1 MKKLILLLT
10 LLFAVG
16 GLASGQEADLIL
28 DKGVKRHP
36 GIDRI
41 YADFSTAYR
50 KFDLALVSGLY
61 TSDANY
67 SAPGNPMTDG
77 RDAIEKNFSGFF
89 DYVKTS
95 GNTMEIK
102 FRITSR
108 DVDGRIGYESGVYT
122 INTFKDGK
130 QVQTSRGRFFVVTK
144 KLAGKWY
151 FRFDGYSALKP
162 E

>member
-28 DKGVKRHP
+28 EQGVKRHP

-89 DYVKTS
+89 DCIA
-95 GNTMEIK
+95 N
-102 FRITSR
+102 
-108 DVDGRIGYESGVYT
+108 
-122 INTFKDGK
+122 N
-130 QVQTSRGRFFVVTK
+130 QNFFSIFII
-144 KLAGKWY
+144 L
-151 FRFDGYSALKP
+151 
-162 E
+162 